1 MRQIPLV
8 FFLCAGLFFAC
19 ENTTPTNA
27 PANAL
32 SAQQVAALPV
42 QTLQGMYR
50 NDAQGAF
57 FYDCTA
63 GETYRVETKPA
74 GLDSLYRTV
83 QQPPTYPGEPV
94 FAVLHGKV
102 ITPNQG
108 PTQLVVTKVDTLIVR
123 TLHNNCQPYDFW
135 CIGTEPFWGLVISG
149 SEGKIA
155 LKLIAEGQGKV
166 FPWVQPRQEGDASV
180 YESTEP
186 ASGEKIKVILRK
198 EPCSDGMSE
207 RMYPY
212 SVELQYGAQTLLGC
226 ALK

>member
-8 FFLCAGLFFAC
+8 FFCCAVLFFAC

-27 PANAL
+27 PVNAL
-32 SAQQVAALPV
+32 SAQQVAAVPV

-63 GETYRVETKPA
+63 GETYQVVTRPA
-74 GLDSLYRTV
+74 GLDSTYRTLH
-83 QQPPTYPGEPV
+83 QPPSYPGEPV

-123 TLHNNCQPYDFW
+123 TLLNNCQPYDFW

-166 FPWVQPRQEGDASV
+166 FPWVQPKQEGEFIL
-180 YESTEP
+180 YESTDPET
-186 ASGEKIKVILRK
+186 GEKIQVLLRK

-212 SVELQYGAQTLLGC
+212 SAKLKYGGQMLQGC

>member
-1 MRQIPLV
+1 MRQKPL
-8 FFLCAGLFFAC
+8 FYFICGLLFAC
-19 ENTTPTNA
+19 ENTTPTKA
-27 PANAL
+27 PTHAL
-32 SAQQVAALPV
+32 SAQQVADAPV

-50 NDAQGAF
+50 NDARGAF

-63 GETYRVETKPA
+63 GENLRVQTKSA
-74 GLDSLYRTV
+74 GLDSLYRAL
-83 QQPPTYPGEPV
+83 QQPTSYPGEPV

-102 ITPNQG
+102 LKPGGG
-108 PTQLVVTKVDTLIVR
+108 PGQLIITKVDTLLMR

-135 CIGTEPFWGLVISG
+135 CIGTEPFWGLVISE

-155 LKLIAEGQGKV
+155 LKQIADGQGKV
-166 FPWVQPRQEGDASV
+166 FPWTQPKQDGETV
-180 YESTEP
+180 LYESTDP
-186 ASGEKIKVILRK
+186 ATGEKINVMLRK

-212 SVELQYGAQTLLGC
+212 SVELRFGAQILSGC